1 MTTKRII
8 YSIFWVHI
16 LLSFCWWALHICLP
30 ADLRM
35 EPLFD
40 TLLYYGMLCTLPIW
54 LYPIGKVIRKSFNYN
69 EILGVLVIILMSVI
83 VLVCGV
89 VGLFVFSIDGP
100 KAVWYKDKTHIITD
114 GYASQVCSFF
124 VCDRGVIV
132 DKVKSQ
138 GFTGDSPIIPDS
150 AQWKFYDQW
159 GALIAWSD
167 NKLDEGRGMKAYN
180 LFITDSLLYKR
191 HQKEVLNLRKS
202 YLMKERNYVLNGH
215 LSCYGR
221 SLPNYEFEYNTRT
234 RMMSVDGG
242 GFDSKTDVSFKLSQE
257 ANDSIVAFI
266 HQHPEE
272 YIDHDEDVEHYG
284 QGDVCVWLD
293 VNRRTVFD
301 CDNSDFAHMPVPFQ
315 NIIRL
320 FANKHVRGRD
330 LLQVVDNIHH

>member
-40 TLLYYGMLCTLPIW
+40 TLLYYGMLGTLPIW

-69 EILGVLVIILMSVI
+69 EILGVLAIILIS
-83 VLVCGV
+83 GV
-89 VGLFVFSIDGP
+89 VFVIGFIGLYLFTIEAP
-100 KAVWYKDKTHIITD
+100 KTVWYEDKNHIITN
-114 GYASQVCSFF
+114 GYASVGSFF
-124 VCDRGVIV
+124 VCDRGGIV
-132 DKVKSQ
+132 NKVRY
-138 GFTGDSPIIPDS
+138 TELLRESPIIPDS

-159 GALIAWSD
+159 GVLIAWSD
-167 NKLDEGRGMKAYN
+167 NKLDEGRGMKAYS
-180 LFITDSLLYKR
+180 LFVTDSLLYKR

-234 RMMSVDGG
+234 RMMSVDRG
-242 GFDSKTDVSFKLSQE
+242 GFDSKNEVSFKLSQE
-257 ANDSIVAFI
+257 TNDSIVTFI
-266 HQHPEE
+266 HQHPEASIN
-272 YIDHDEDVEHYG
+272 YDGDVEQYG
-284 QGDVCVWLD
+284 QGDVCVWLN

-330 LLQVVDNIHH
+330 LLKVVDNIHH

>member
-1 MTTKRII
+1 MTTKRIV
-8 YSIFWVHI
+8 YSVFLLHI
-16 LLSFCWWALHICLP
+16 LLCFSWWILHMCLP
-30 ADLRM
+30 DNLR
-35 EPLFD
+35 LNVVLD
-40 TLLYYGMLCTLPIW
+40 SILYYGMLCTLPIW
-54 LYPIGKVIRKSFNYN
+54 LYPIGRVIRKSLNHN
-69 EILGVLVIILMSVI
+69 KLLGVLVIILISGG
-83 VLVCGV
+83 VLVG
-89 VGLFVFSIDGP
+89 GFIALLAFTFSGP
-100 KAVWYKDKTHIITD
+100 RSVWYKDKTHVITE
-114 GYASQVCSFF
+114 GSALSIYSFF
-124 VCDRGVIV
+124 VCDRGGIV
-132 DKVKSQ
+132 DQVKYK

-159 GALIAWSD
+159 GVLMAWSD
-167 NKLDEGRGMKAYN
+167 NKLDDDRGMKAYS
-180 LFITDSLLYKR
+180 LFVTDFLLYKR

-202 YLMKERNYVLNGH
+202 YLMKERNYILNGH

-234 RMMSVDGG
+234 RIMSVEEG
-242 GFDSKTDVSFKLSQE
+242 GFDSKNEVSFKLSQE

-301 CDNSDFAHMPVPFQ
+301 CDNSDFAHMPAPFQ

-330 LLQVVDNIHH
+330 LLQVVDKAE

>member
-1 MTTKRII
+1 MTIKRIV

-40 TLLYYGMLCTLPIW
+40 TLLYYGMLGTLPIW
-54 LYPIGKVIRKSFNYN
+54 LYPIGKIIRKSFNYN

-138 GFTGDSPIIPDS
+138 GFTGD
-150 AQWKFYDQW
+150 
-159 GALIAWSD
+159 
-167 NKLDEGRGMKAYN
+167 KLDEGRGMKAYN
-180 LFITDSLLYKR
+180 LFVTDSLLYKR
-191 HQKEVLNLRKS
+191 YQKEVLNLRKS

-234 RMMSVDGG
+234 RIMSVDGG
-242 GFDSKTDVSFKLSQE
+242 GIDSNHEVSFKLSQE

-272 YIDHDEDVEHYG
+272 YISYNEEVEHYG
-284 QGDVCVWLD
+284 QGDVCVWLN

-301 CDNSDFAHMPVPFQ
+301 CDNSDFAHMPAPFQ

-330 LLQVVDNIHH
+330 LLKVVDNIHH

>member
-1 MTTKRII
+1 
-8 YSIFWVHI
+8 
-16 LLSFCWWALHICLP
+16 
-30 ADLRM
+30 M

-40 TLLYYGMLCTLPIW
+40 TLLYYGMLGTLPIW

-69 EILGVLVIILMSVI
+69 EILGVLAIILIS
-83 VLVCGV
+83 GV
-89 VGLFVFSIDGP
+89 VFVIGFIGLYLFTIEAP
-100 KAVWYKDKTHIITD
+100 KTVWYEDKNHIITN
-114 GYASQVCSFF
+114 GYASVGSFF
-124 VCDRGVIV
+124 VCDRGGIV
-132 DKVKSQ
+132 NKVRY
-138 GFTGDSPIIPDS
+138 TELLRESPIIPDS

-159 GALIAWSD
+159 GVLIAWSD
-167 NKLDEGRGMKAYN
+167 NKLDEGRGMKAYS
-180 LFITDSLLYKR
+180 LFVTDSLLYKR

-234 RMMSVDGG
+234 RMMSVDRG
-242 GFDSKTDVSFKLSQE
+242 GFDSKNEVSFKLSQE
-257 ANDSIVAFI
+257 TNDSIVTFI
-266 HQHPEE
+266 HQHPEASIN
-272 YIDHDEDVEHYG
+272 YDGDVEQYG
-284 QGDVCVWLD
+284 QGDVCVWLN

-330 LLQVVDNIHH
+330 LLKVVDNIHH

>member
-1 MTTKRII
+1 MTTKRIV
-8 YSIFWVHI
+8 YSIFLLHI
-16 LLSFCWWALHICLP
+16 LLCFSWWILHMCLSD
-30 ADLRM
+30 DLQ
-35 EPLFD
+35 LNVVLD
-40 TLLYYGMLCTLPIW
+40 SILYYGMLCTLPIW
-54 LYPIGKVIRKSFNYN
+54 LYPIVRVIKKTFNYN
-69 EILGVLVIILMSVI
+69 EILGVLAIILISGI
-83 VLVCGV
+83 VFV
-89 VGLFVFSIDGP
+89 VWFIGLLLFTIEAP
-100 KAVWYKDKTHIITD
+100 KTVWYEDKNHIITN
-114 GYASQVCSFF
+114 GYASVGSFF
-124 VCDRGVIV
+124 VCDRGGIV
-132 DKVKSQ
+132 NKVRY
-138 GFTGDSPIIPDS
+138 TELLRESPIIPDS

-159 GALIAWSD
+159 GVLIAWSD
-167 NKLDEGRGMKAYN
+167 NKLDEGRGMKAYS
-180 LFITDSLLYKR
+180 LFVTDSLLYKR

-242 GFDSKTDVSFKLSQE
+242 GFDSKNEVSFKLSQE

-284 QGDVCVWLD
+284 QGDVCVWLN

-301 CDNSDFAHMPVPFQ
+301 CDNSDFAQMPAPFQ

>member
-1 MTTKRII
+1 MTTKRIV
-8 YSIFWVHI
+8 YSIFLLHI
-16 LLSFCWWALHICLP
+16 LLCFSWWILHMCLSD
-30 ADLRM
+30 DLQ
-35 EPLFD
+35 LNVVLD
-40 TLLYYGMLCTLPIW
+40 SILYYGMLCTLPIW
-54 LYPIGKVIRKSFNYN
+54 LYPIVRVIKKTFNYN
-69 EILGVLVIILMSVI
+69 EILGVLAIILISGI
-83 VLVCGV
+83 VFV
-89 VGLFVFSIDGP
+89 VWFIGLLLFTIEAP
-100 KAVWYKDKTHIITD
+100 KTVWYEDKNHIITN
-114 GYASQVCSFF
+114 GYASVGSFF
-124 VCDRGVIV
+124 VCDRGGIV
-132 DKVKSQ
+132 NKVRY
-138 GFTGDSPIIPDS
+138 TELLRESPIIPDS

-167 NKLDEGRGMKAYN
+167 NKLDEGRGMKAYS
-180 LFITDSLLYKR
+180 LFVTDSLLYKR

-234 RMMSVDGG
+234 RMMSVDRG
-242 GFDSKTDVSFKLSQE
+242 GFDSKNEVSFKLSQE

-272 YIDHDEDVEHYG
+272 YIDHEEDVEHYG
-284 QGDVCVWLD
+284 QGDVCVWLN

-330 LLQVVDNIHH
+330 LLQVVDKAK